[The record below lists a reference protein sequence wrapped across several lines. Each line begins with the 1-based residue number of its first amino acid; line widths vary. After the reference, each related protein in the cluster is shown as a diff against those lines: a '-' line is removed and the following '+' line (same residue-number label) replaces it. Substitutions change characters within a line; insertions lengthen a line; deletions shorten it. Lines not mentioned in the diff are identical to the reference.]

1 MFSVK
6 GFNFVNPF
14 WTSNNF
20 AMELIKLIQLKQN
33 IGVLFFFL
41 NLETLF
47 PEEAES
53 YFRGLLVEKVD
64 F

>member
-1 MFSVK
+1 MD
-6 GFNFVNPF
+6 P
-14 WTSNNF
+14 
-20 AMELIKLIQLKQN
+20 IKAKYWRTFF
-33 IGVLFFFL
+33 FFFL